1 MKFYSDVTRKFYD
14 TEKACLEAEFKV
26 KEEQNRQKILK
37 EKAEREAKEKQE
49 KLAAERKARANE
61 VDEARKAMVAAQ
73 HKYSEVLEAFCK
85 DFGTFHT
92 TLTKDDAKGIIPTLF
107 DIFNPLFF
115 DFK

>member
-1 MKFYSDVTRKFYD
+1 MKYFSEVTRQYYD

-37 EKAEREAKEKQE
+37 EKEERERKAKQE
-49 KLAAERKARANE
+49 ALAAERKARANE
-61 VDEARKAMVAAQ
+61 VEEAHKAMVAAQ

-85 DFGTFHT
+85 DFGAFHT
-92 TLTKDDAKGIIPTLF
+92 TLTRDDAKGVIPTLF

>member
-1 MKFYSDVTRKFYD
+1 MRYYSEVTKNLYD

-61 VDEARKAMVAAQ
+61 VEEARKAMVAAQ
-73 HKYSEVLEAFCK
+73 SKYREVLDAFIKTYGSYHLSLDGKDAEA
-85 DFGTFHT
+85 
-92 TLTKDDAKGIIPTLF
+92 AKHSLF
-107 DIFNPLFF
+107 DIFNPFLFNF
-115 DFK
+115 